1 MAITPKER
9 QIRKVIKQVIEDM
22 KNVGTYRPQFDRTVR
37 TYAEMS
43 YDYKILMRQFEESND
58 QFIEEYTNKSGA
70 TNAMTTAIYSE
81 IKMIRKEMVSYESI
95 LGLTPAGLKKIN
107 KEMDQTKKKSSN
119 LAKALSQLGT

>member
-1 MAITPKER
+1 
-9 QIRKVIKQVIEDM
+9 M

>member
-1 MAITPKER
+1 LAITPKER
-9 QIRKVIKQVIEDM
+9 QIRKIIKQVKEDM
-22 KNVGTYRPQFDRTVR
+22 DVIGTYRPQFDRTIR

-58 QFIEEYTNKSGA
+58 QYIDEYTNKSGA

-81 IKMIRKEMVSYESI
+81 IKMIRKEMVTYESI

-107 KEMDQTKKKSSN
+107 KEMDQKKKQSG
-119 LAKALSQLGT
+119 LAKALSEIET